1 MTKCSLGLNLS
12 LSFIFFSAI
21 VPAAKGTDHG
31 AMARID
37 IAFNRVPILTTA
49 IEFQNAP
56 AAGSAPAQS
65 SDVSERDKANQRFA
79 EIKAHFKAGLDD
91 LDTLKSLKSSTEKL
105 SKGVQEDSQ
114 VFIKQSVSLTVTEFR
129 TALDLTAENDPNR
142 SMILGKL
149 GETYQVA
156 SDWQQSADYY
166 KAAVAL
172 KPQPGYYNNL
182 GTVLAKLK
190 QLDAAL
196 GAFQSAINL
205 DPAHAG
211 MYWLNYGIVLVNADH
226 FKEALVPLQ
235 EATAADP
242 NKANAWY
249 VLGLAW
255 DGLAAGPP
263 ASSSSRL
270 QAMQAYQ
277 KAIALDPSGPSGQ
290 SATQKL
296 DALRSK
302 GSAVNRTP
310 K

>member
-1 MTKCSLGLNLS
+1 
-12 LSFIFFSAI
+12 
-21 VPAAKGTDHG
+21 
-31 AMARID
+31 
-37 IAFNRVPILTTA
+37 
-49 IEFQNAP
+49 
-56 AAGSAPAQS
+56 
-65 SDVSERDKANQRFA
+65 
-79 EIKAHFKAGLDD
+79 
-91 LDTLKSLKSSTEKL
+91 
-105 SKGVQEDSQ
+105 
-114 VFIKQSVSLTVTEFR
+114 
-129 TALDLTAENDPNR
+129 
-142 SMILGKL
+142 
-149 GETYQVA
+149 
-156 SDWQQSADYY
+156 
-166 KAAVAL
+166 
-172 KPQPGYYNNL
+172 
-182 GTVLAKLK
+182 
-190 QLDAAL
+190 
-196 GAFQSAINL
+196 
-205 DPAHAG
+205 
-211 MYWLNYGIVLVNADH
+211 VNADH